1 MTIIQLHLYFLK
13 LTNVSPLVSIFERY
27 FSLKLYFN
35 KHWSYIIKDQDG
47 QVDEGNLTDDDL
59 RLIDALEI
67 NPSSRFGFL
76 VVVNIQ
82 PVKYAKCTGSLL
94 NDEWVISAAHCLGKK
109 VSKNARTFNSG
120 LFAVAHQS
128 IRWYIFTEIVYYHAA
143 Y

>member
-1 MTIIQLHLYFLK
+1 M
-13 LTNVSPLVSIFERY
+13 
-27 FSLKLYFN
+27 YFN
-35 KHWSYIIKDQDG
+35 KHWSYIIKNQDI
-47 QVDEGNLTDDDL
+47 QVDEDSLTDDDL

-109 VSKNARTFNSG
+109 VSKNVRTFNSE
-120 LFAVAHQS
+120 LLAVAHQ
-128 IRWYIFTEIVYYHAA
+128 
-143 Y
+143 